1 MNELPPSLARA
12 GLFAASELFLDIA
25 HVATSYYKLD
35 LESIWI
41 LAVIGQETMRPWIL
55 DETLAAEHMSD
66 QLVPPEIRGTISR
79 RMVAEKTGLPRE
91 TVRRRIALL
100 EARGLVVFDE
110 HDRARLPGDRIVDPE
125 MHKALRDLIVAVG
138 RFGERMRGLGAIA
151 NRKAD
156 QT

>member
-1 MNELPPSLARA
+1 MTELPPSLARA

-25 HVATSYYKLD
+25 HVTTSYYKLD

-55 DETLAAEHMSD
+55 DETLAAQHMSD
-66 QLVPPEIRGTISR
+66 QQTPADIRGTISR

-100 EARGLVVFDE
+100 ETRGLVVFDE
-110 HDRARLPGDRIVDPE
+110 NDRARLPGDRITDPE
-125 MHKALRDLIVAVG
+125 MHKALRDMIAAVG
-138 RFGERMRGLGAIA
+138 RFGERMQALGEIA
-151 NRKAD
+151 KKSAG
-156 QT
+156 QS